1 MYSITVP
8 AAFTASV
15 KAAFA
20 LLVSTQV
27 GSYRTTPLSVTR
39 HRMQPF
45 HSTGSRPSS
54 STGRGS
60 SSRRRRA
67 QDSSSK

>member
-8 AAFTASV
+8 AASV
-15 KAAFA
+15 TWARAAFA

-39 HRMQPF
+39 HRMRPF

-67 QDSSSK
+67 